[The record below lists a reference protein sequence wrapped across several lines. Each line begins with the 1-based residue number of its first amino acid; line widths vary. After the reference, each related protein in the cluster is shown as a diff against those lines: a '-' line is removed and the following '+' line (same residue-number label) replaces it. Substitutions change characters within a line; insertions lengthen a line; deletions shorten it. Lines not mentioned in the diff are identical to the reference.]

1 MGQTCISKSKNM
13 IDEISNLCFN
23 KDEAENNQII
33 LFPNNLSTNKESKE
47 QKNENINY
55 KIYEL
60 INDIRINPK
69 KYEKEFM
76 EKENNLKETFEK
88 YANSN
93 QKPNNQLI
101 FLEEESNKIS
111 NYLKD
116 KKNNDKSA
124 EEKKDDIYNLLGIIN
139 NESAKYIQCMGEN
152 NNINFCVWDFFESCE
167 EEDLNDILFI
177 DYEFI
182 IVSDVPID
190 NTNKIVI
197 NVIFFNK

>member
-23 KDEAENNQII
+23 KDEADNQII

-76 EKENNLKETFEK
+76 EKENIKETFEK

-124 EEKKDDIYNLLGIIN
+124 DEKKDDIYNLLGIIN
-139 NESAKYIQCMGEN
+139 NERAKYIQCMGEN
-152 NNINFCVWDFFESCE
+152 NNINYCVWEFFDSCE
-167 EEDLNDILFI
+167 EEDLNDIFFI

-182 IVSDVPID
+182 IVSDVPIE

>member
-76 EKENNLKETFEK
+76 EKENIKETFEK

-167 EEDLNDILFI
+167 EEDLNDILFK

-182 IVSDVPID
+182 IVSDVPIE

>member
-76 EKENNLKETFEK
+76 EKENIKETFEK

-139 NESAKYIQCMGEN
+139 NERAKYIQCMGEN

>member
-167 EEDLNDILFI
+167 EEDLNDILFK

-182 IVSDVPID
+182 IVSDVPIE

>member
-76 EKENNLKETFEK
+76 EKENIKETFEK

-124 EEKKDDIYNLLGIIN
+124 DEKKDDIYNLLGIIN
-139 NESAKYIQCMGEN
+139 NERAKYIQCMGEN
-152 NNINFCVWDFFESCE
+152 NNINYCVWEFFDSCE

-182 IVSDVPID
+182 IVSDFPIE

>member
-1 MGQTCISKSKNM
+1 M

-23 KDEAENNQII
+23 KDEADNQII

-124 EEKKDDIYNLLGIIN
+124 DEKKDDIYNLLGIIN
-139 NESAKYIQCMGEN
+139 NERAKYIQCMGEN
-152 NNINFCVWDFFESCE
+152 NNINYCVWEFFDSCE
-167 EEDLNDILFI
+167 EEDLNDIFFI

-182 IVSDVPID
+182 IVSDVPIE
-190 NTNKIVI
+190 NTNKIFI

>member
-23 KDEAENNQII
+23 KDEADNQII

-55 KIYEL
+55 KIFEL
-60 INDIRINPK
+60 IKHIRVNPK
-69 KYEKEFM
+69 KYEKEFT
-76 EKENNLKETFEK
+76 EKGIKKETFEK

-124 EEKKDDIYNLLGIIN
+124 DEKKDDIYNLLGIIN
-139 NESAKYIQCMGEN
+139 NERAKYIQCMGEN
-152 NNINFCVWDFFESCE
+152 NNINYCVWEFFDSCE
-167 EEDLNDILFI
+167 EEDLNDIFFI

-182 IVSDVPID
+182 IVSDVPIE